1 MTPDL
6 DVPIWPLLLV
16 ACGLWL
22 LLAVTRRRRRALRL
36 VVVLA
41 ERRQHRAAND
51 RPHDEQRHDHD
62 QQPQRDAEHEEQE
75 GSIRVGHGVR
85 ILGAW
90 ELRGVPEGVDANEV
104 ARAFAEATRG

>member
-22 LLAVTRRRRRALRL
+22 LLAVTRRRRRPLRL

-41 ERRQHRAAND
+41 ERRQDRSAND
-51 RPHDEQRHDHD
+51 RPQDEQRYDHD
-62 QQPQRDAEHEEQE
+62 QQPESDGEDEQQD
-75 GSIRVGHGVR
+75 GSIRVGHAVR

-90 ELRGVPEGVDANEV
+90 ELRGVPEGVAAHEV